1 MSRVLLMLAIALCL
15 VVTQAE
21 AQKVKYTWDPTGKLV
36 IGVGGGL
43 TKYFGEFTDQN
54 FGSVFQA
61 HLKYFV
67 IPEIAIQADGG
78 FGNYVYN
85 RRWKAKF
92 KEQYSYQFYK
102 DPRLAGANEP
112 TSGLVDSDALKRE
125 ILEVDQLSYA
135 EGRLVINLF
144 PRTYFNPYISGG
156 AGMMKYVNSNAQRTV
171 VINGVEQPLLN
182 VTFGQKP
189 FHLPGELSSTSGL
202 REDDNIK
209 AIIPVGFG
217 FDILLTELIA
227 LNLDF
232 TYRFLLGRGKDMMDG
247 FGREVTE
254 DFGSLRPGSYIVSNQ
269 EASDSWLTS
278 ILGVQVYLFGQDDK
292 DGDGLRDGY
301 ERQIGTDPLN
311 PDTDGDGLTD
321 GEEVEKYKT
330 DPLKTD
336 TDDDRLTDSEEVA
349 RKTDPLRPDT
359 DGDGLIDGDEFA
371 RGTDPFVKDTDG
383 DGLSDGDEVLRH
395 KTDPLKKDSDGD
407 GLLDADELQTHKT
420 DPLRSD
426 TDGDGLSDSD
436 ELARKTDPARADS
449 DGDGLTDG
457 DEVTRYLTDP
467 LNKDTDGDSLTDGAE
482 INQYGTDPKKIDSD
496 GDGINDNLDKC
507 PDKPENVNGYLD
519 EDGCPDEKPVSEA
532 PIKKGQKFIL
542 ENIEFEFGKADL
554 KPGVFQSL
562 ESAYQTMIDYPSMTV
577 EIGGHTDNVGRAK
590 ANQEL
595 SLRRAESVK
604 NYLAAKGI
612 DAQRINTRGY
622 GPSQPV
628 ETNKTEEG
636 RAKNRR
642 IEFKVLTIE

>member
-1 MSRVLLMLAIALCL
+1 MSRTFL
-15 VVTQAE
+15 VVAAAMCLLTTTVD
-21 AQKVKYTWDPTGKLV
+21 AQKIKYTWDPTGKLV
-36 IGVGGGL
+36 VGVGGGL

-54 FGSVFQA
+54 FGGVFQA
-61 HLKYFV
+61 HLKYYV
-67 IPEIAIQADGG
+67 IPEIAIQVDGG

-85 RRWKAKF
+85 RRWKGKF
-92 KEQYSYQFYK
+92 KEQYTYQFYK
-102 DPRLAGANEP
+102 DPRLGGAILP
-112 TSGLVDSDALKRE
+112 SSDLVDADFMKRQ
-125 ILEVDQLSYA
+125 ILEVDKLSYA
-135 EGRLVINLF
+135 EGRVVINLF

-171 VINGVEQPLLN
+171 LIDGVEEPLLN
-182 VTFGQKP
+182 VTFGQKV
-189 FHLPGELSSTSGL
+189 FRLPGDLSSTSGL

-217 FDILLTELIA
+217 FDILLTEMIS

-232 TYRFLLGRGKDMMDG
+232 TYRFLLGRGKDLMDG

-254 DFGSLRPGSYIVSNQ
+254 DFGTLRPGSYVVSDQ

-301 ERQIGTDPLN
+301 EREIGTDPLN
-311 PDTDGDGLTD
+311 PDTDGDGLSD
-321 GEEVEKYKT
+321 GQEVDVYKT
-330 DPLKTD
+330 DPQKTD
-336 TDDDRLTDSEEVA
+336 TDDDRLTDSEEIA

-371 RGTDPFVKDTDG
+371 RNTDPFVKDTDG
-383 DGLSDGDEVLRH
+383 DGISDGDEVLRY

-407 GLLDADELQTHKT
+407 GLSDSDELLLHKT
-420 DPLRSD
+420 DPLRAD
-426 TDGDGLSDSD
+426 TDGDGLSDAD
-436 ELARKTDPARADS
+436 ELARKTNPASPDS
-449 DGDGLTDG
+449 DADGLTDG
-457 DEVTRYLTDP
+457 DEVNRYLTDP
-467 LNKDTDGDSLTDGAE
+467 LNKDTDGDGLTDGAE
-482 INQYGTDPKKIDSD
+482 INQYGTDPKRIDSD

-507 PDKPENVNGYLD
+507 PDKAETVNGYLD
-519 EDGCPDEKPVSEA
+519 DDGCPDEKPVTEA

-562 ESAYQTMIDYPSMTV
+562 ESAYSTMVDYPKMTV
-577 EIGGHTDNVGRAK
+577 EIGGHTDNIGKAK

-604 NYLAAKGI
+604 NYLVAKGI
-612 DAQRINTRGY
+612 DGSRIMTRGY

-628 ETNKTEEG
+628 GSNKTDEG